1 MQQNATNHRRNIEVN
16 MNNDYSYIIH
26 NNGDLSKKDQS
37 LAKELFPV
45 STAREA
51 RKFHRQIP
59 GYKMTPLEALPNLAH
74 MLGVGGIF
82 IKDEAQ
88 RLELNSFKV
97 MGGSF
102 AIYRFVKKMLGMED
116 KELTFQ
122 YLTSKECHD
131 RVGDITFCSATDG
144 NHGRG
149 LAWAAKVLGH
159 KCQIYVHSETRQAR
173 IDAIKK

>member
-1 MQQNATNHRRNIEVN
+1 
-16 MNNDYSYIIH
+16 MNNDYHYIIH
-26 NNGDLSKKDQS
+26 NNGDVSKKDQA

-45 STAREA
+45 SVAREA

-74 MLGVGGIF
+74 MIGVGGIY

-102 AIYRFVKKMLGMED
+102 AIYRFMKKLLGMED
-116 KELTFQ
+116 QELSFE
-122 YLTSKECHD
+122 YLVSKECHD
-131 RVGDITFCSATDG
+131 KVGDITFCSATD
-144 NHGRG
+144 
-149 LAWAAKVLGH
+149 AWPQVSDLCPLRDKPGENRCHQEVRSNSDCCRRKL
-159 KCQIYVHSETRQAR
+159 
-173 IDAIKK
+173 